1 MPKILWSIGLFLL
14 CLLWSYPAD
23 ASPLAERIAS
33 FPDWQS
39 KPVVQVVEGDLTYP
53 QWLAGT
59 WEVTSTLVDLAA
71 PLAPDVVTPGF
82 ESNRQYLHQPFQFQ
96 VRFVEASL
104 PQARLPFGKFV
115 DRLTLKNQPPEIIAD
130 RAFNGFNI
138 ARAYLANGD
147 DNPVLSVKLDP
158 NDPNRQITLLRGNR
172 QLVSTITGRATEA
185 PTADRFITTEVFQ
198 QLFRGGTQP
207 YLNQVETTTD
217 YHCHTTEVPTIVAD
231 QITAVYLSPQ
241 DPNYFKASRSSR
253 GLTSDFPLEAL
264 QERPVA
270 LYRYRLEFQ
279 AHQDHQSLA
288 DRLAL

>member
-1 MPKILWSIGLFLL
+1 MPKILWSISLFLL
-14 CLLWSYPAD
+14 CWLWSYPVD

-39 KPVVQVVEGDLTYP
+39 KPLVQVAEGDLTYP
-53 QWLAGT
+53 KWLAGT
-59 WEVTSTLVDLAA
+59 WDVTSTLVDLAA

-82 ESNRQYLHQPFQFQ
+82 ESNRQYLNQPIQFR

-104 PQARLPFGKFV
+104 SQSMPTLGEFAN
-115 DRLTLKNQPPEIIAD
+115 RLTLKNQTPKVIAD

-138 ARAYLANGD
+138 ARAYLASGD

-172 QLVSTITGRATEA
+172 QLVSTITGRAIEA
-185 PTADRFITTEVFQ
+185 PESDRFITTEVFQ
-198 QLFRGGTQP
+198 QLFRGGAQP

-217 YHCHTTEVPTIVAD
+217 YHWRATEAPAIVAD
-231 QITAVYLSPQ
+231 QLTAVYLSPQ
-241 DPNYFKASRSSR
+241 DPNYFKASGSSR
-253 GLTSDFPLEAL
+253 SLTSGMPLEAL

-279 AHQDHQSLA
+279 AHQEDSEFP
-288 DRLAL
+288 R